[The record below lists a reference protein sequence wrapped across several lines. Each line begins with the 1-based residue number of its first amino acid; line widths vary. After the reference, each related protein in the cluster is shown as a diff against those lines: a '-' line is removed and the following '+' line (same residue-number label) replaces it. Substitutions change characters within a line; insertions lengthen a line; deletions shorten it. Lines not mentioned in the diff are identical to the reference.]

1 MAPSKTTKKTEPRR
15 SGPNR
20 GSNRVRGIVDVLGRK
35 IVDGTFPPEETL
47 PIEPDLAEELG
58 VGRTALREA
67 IKVLS
72 GKNLLDTGRRS
83 GTKVLSPDRWNA
95 LDPDVIKWSMAS
107 SEHAESFLADLT
119 EMRRVIE
126 PAAAAFAAERA
137 TRREAAELLATIE
150 DMEAAIGDQEQSLV
164 ADLEFHRL
172 LTTASH
178 NSILA
183 YFGNALATLLRAD
196 FELAMQRHHAYEDN
210 LQLHADVAEAVAD
223 GKAAEARTAVLRL
236 IDENRKDLGA
246 VMAGETEGGKK

>member
-1 MAPSKTTKKTEPRR
+1 
-15 SGPNR
+15 
-20 GSNRVRGIVDVLGRK
+20 
-35 IVDGTFPPEETL
+35 
-47 PIEPDLAEELG
+47 
-58 VGRTALREA
+58 
-67 IKVLS
+67 
-72 GKNLLDTGRRS
+72 
-83 GTKVLSPDRWNA
+83 
-95 LDPDVIKWSMAS
+95 
-107 SEHAESFLADLT
+107 
-119 EMRRVIE
+119 MRRVIE

-164 ADLEFHRL
+164 ADLAFHQL

>member
-1 MAPSKTTKKTEPRR
+1 MPLSETKKKTATRR

-35 IVDGTFPPEETL
+35 IVDGTYPPGETL
-47 PIEPDLAEELG
+47 PIEPDLAEDLG

-72 GKNLLDTGRRS
+72 GKNLLDTGGRS
-83 GTKVLSPDRWNA
+83 GTKILSPGSWNI
-95 LDPDVIKWSMAS
+95 LDPDVIQWSMAS
-107 SEHAESFLADLT
+107 TEHAESFLADLT
-119 EMRRVIE
+119 ETRRVIE
-126 PAAAAFAAERA
+126 PAAAALAAERA

-150 DMEAAIGDQEQSLV
+150 DMEAAIGDREQSLA

-183 YFGNALATLLRAD
+183 HFGNALATLLRAD
-196 FELAMQRHHAYEDN
+196 FEIAMERQDAYEDN
-210 LQLHADVAEAVAD
+210 LQLHADVAEAVVD
-223 GKAAEARTAVLRL
+223 GKPAEARSAVLRL

-246 VMAGETEGGKK
+246 VMSGHTAKAKK